1 MVPFVISYEAEIK
14 MELKKISF
22 LQEKKTAKKKK
33 NRIVAYFV
41 LAFSGNQEK
50 NNKYEFFP
58 VNWRETFLKTYI
70 FIILF

>member
-14 MELKKISF
+14 MELKNFNF
-22 LQEKKTAKKKK
+22 LQEKKKQQKK

>member
-1 MVPFVISYEAEIK
+1 MVPFVISHEAEIK
-14 MELKKISF
+14 MELKNFSF
-22 LQEKKTAKKKK
+22 LQEKKTAKKK